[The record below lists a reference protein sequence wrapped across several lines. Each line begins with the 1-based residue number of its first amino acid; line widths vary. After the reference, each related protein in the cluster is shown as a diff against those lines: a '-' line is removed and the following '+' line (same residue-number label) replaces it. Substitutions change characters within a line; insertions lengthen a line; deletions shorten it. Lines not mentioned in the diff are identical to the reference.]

1 MPVMALMACFA
12 LSAAPADQIHEAVEK
27 GNLEEVKALIKQNP
41 DLVKAV
47 NEAGRTP
54 LHLACRGTHMDVV
67 DFLLEKGAVVD
78 LRDHGGH
85 SPLHHAAM
93 SDRDK
98 AAAALLK
105 KGANVELR
113 DDYSRTPLLL
123 CARERGGPKTTAVL
137 LKAGADV
144 NAKDKFQSSSL
155 ELAAWR
161 GKKEVVDLL
170 LDAKAEIDPM
180 AGSTRSLLF
189 QATSA
194 GLTRLFFEIVDR
206 GVDPAFTLS
215 SGGSLLHPAA
225 AGGAVGILEILHS
238 KSLDMNQKDNYGWTP
253 IHYAARDGREDAVMW
268 LMKQGAGIDIRTV
281 MGQSPYNVAVERKF
295 EKVRDLL
302 ASKGADT
309 GPVQFPALKGD
320 YMGQKPPGDT
330 PQLFAPGIVSS
341 IWGLHST
348 AVFSPDGNLAL
359 WAPMMD
365 IPGEIYS
372 IGGIL
377 MSERKNGHWTAPRW
391 APFSSET
398 EGDVPFF
405 SPDGKRLYFITTKP
419 LPDGPRDRVERIW
432 YVDRFE
438 EGWSPARPVDP
449 SVNDYPHHWQF
460 SVDSEH
466 DIYFSSN
473 IPGGRGGGDIYVS
486 KYVNQKW
493 LVPASLGPVINTEK
507 EEGMPFISP
516 DGSYLLFS
524 REYDL
529 YISFRKQDGSW
540 REAQNL
546 GTPINS
552 PSIDICPMITAD
564 GKYLFFVSQRGAESH
579 AWWVDAGF
587 IQRLRDSN
595 KK

>member
-1 MPVMALMACFA
+1 MACFA

-78 LRDHGGH
+78 LKDHGGH

-98 AAAALLK
+98 AAAALLT

-170 LDAKAEIDPM
+170 LDAKAEIDPT

-194 GLTRLFFEIVDR
+194 GLTRLFFEIEDR
-206 GVDPAFTLS
+206 GVDPTFTLS

-238 KSLDMNQKDNYGWTP
+238 KSLDINQKDNYGWTP

-309 GPVQFPALKGD
+309 GPIQFPVLKGD

-372 IGGIL
+372 LGGIL
-377 MSERKNGHWTAPRW
+377 MSERKNDHWTAPRW

-405 SPDGKRLYFITTKP
+405 SPDGKRLYFITTKS

-438 EGWSPARPVDP
+438 EGGARPVP
-449 SVNDYPHHWQF
+449 W
-460 SVDSEH
+460 
-466 DIYFSSN
+466 
-473 IPGGRGGGDIYVS
+473 IPRLTIILITGSFLWIQ
-486 KYVNQKW
+486 N
-493 LVPASLGPVINTEK
+493 
-507 EEGMPFISP
+507 MP
-516 DGSYLLFS
+516 
-524 REYDL
+524 
-529 YISFRKQDGSW
+529 YISAPTFQEAGEEETSMFRNMSIRNGW
-540 REAQNL
+540 RL
-546 GTPINS
+546 P
-552 PSIDICPMITAD
+552 
-564 GKYLFFVSQRGAESH
+564 VS
-579 AWWVDAGF
+579 DP
-587 IQRLRDSN
+587 
-595 KK
+595 